1 MEIKKKFYV
10 SKKMFTLILKQLKT
24 NIHLNKGMT

>member
-10 SKKMFTLILKQLKT
+10 SKKMFMLILKQLKT
-24 NIHLNKGMT
+24 NIHSNKGMT